1 MELLR
6 ETIHWIGIVIEL
18 MAVFT
23 IAWASGETFL
33 RMLRLLFR
41 RASEEERRAILLRYL
56 RWLVAGLTFQLA
68 ADILE
73 TAVAPSWED
82 LGKLAAIAA
91 IRTALNYFLE
101 RDVAEVRH
109 IEAEKRIEPRTP
121 ARTA

>member
-18 MAVFT
+18 MAVLT

-33 RMLRLLFR
+33 RVLGLTLR

-68 ADILE
+68 ADLVHIAIA
-73 TAVAPSWED
+73 TSWES
-82 LGKLAAIAA
+82 LGRVAAIAV
-91 IRTALNYFLE
+91 IRTFLSYFLD
-101 RDVAEVRH
+101 RDLRH
-109 IEAEKRIEPRTP
+109 TEKG
-121 ARTA
+121 